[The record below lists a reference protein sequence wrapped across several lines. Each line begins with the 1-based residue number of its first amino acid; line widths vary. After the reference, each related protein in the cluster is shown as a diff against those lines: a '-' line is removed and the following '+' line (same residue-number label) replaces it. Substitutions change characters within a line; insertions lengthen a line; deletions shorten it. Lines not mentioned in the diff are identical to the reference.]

1 MTTLAIHNA
10 RVIDPKLGLDGLMDI
25 VVVDG
30 RIARIGPNEAE
41 MVIEAERIDASGLT
55 VTPGFVDLHCHLRE
69 PGFEQKETIA
79 TGTSAAAKGG
89 FTTVCA
95 MPNTDPPLDSQ
106 ATAESVLHQ
115 IEQSAGMRRYLG
127 WRKQTTMHHAR
138 MLDRT
143 KLRNLNNQLKE

>member
-41 MVIEAERIDASGLT
+41 MVIDAERIDASGLT

-115 IEQSAGMRRYLG
+115 I
-127 WRKQTTMHHAR
+127 
-138 MLDRT
+138 
-143 KLRNLNNQLKE
+143 